1 LCDGFVTQLEKL
13 KPKPKTHQTM
23 YIDSLIADLE
33 RRLSFLVR
41 GKYWLWKVT
50 VISVFLFIIIDFTG
64 NLSKLVY
71 FRSFINDYVKQGK
84 LDTAHSI
91 IKAQSEDYFGFFTKG
106 NETGITSNQHEAK
119 MKFRLFLPTLVRI
132 VGAKHFEIWLYFLTF
147 ILGFFY
153 IYLIAQIASN
163 ILGENTNRILVLL
176 FVAGFTNLYAGGGS
190 FVLDI
195 VPYGD
200 FFAFLFLLLSIYT
213 RNPLLIFA
221 FCQCAFWVDER
232 ALVNAIFVML
242 WWIFTPFNVNK
253 FTLKLNP
260 QLLAVFVSGVIYVAI
275 RQYLTMYYQLQDATY
290 AGEFITTFKEN
301 SKMLSLRIWAG
312 FDGMWM
318 LIVMG
323 LIVLRREKQYQF
335 LSILLGSLITSI
347 SFAFIAYDVN
357 RGISY
362 GFVVLLISLGI
373 CKNYLSEKE
382 LKYVLIVCFLVSI
395 LSPTLNKFRIVGG
408 GQLM

>member
-1 LCDGFVTQLEKL
+1 
-13 KPKPKTHQTM
+13 M
-23 YIDSLIADLE
+23 YIDSIIMSIE
-33 RRLSFLVR
+33 KRLSFLVR

-50 VISVFLFIIIDFTG
+50 FISVFLFVIIDFTG
-64 NLSKLVY
+64 NVSKLVY
-71 FRSFINDYVKQGK
+71 FRTFVNDYIKQGR

-91 IKAQSEDYFGFFTKG
+91 IKAQSEDYFGFFRKG
-106 NETGITSNQHEAK
+106 KQTGITSNQHEAK

-132 VGAKHFEIWLYFLTF
+132 LGAKHFEIWLYFLTF

-153 IYLIAQIASN
+153 TYLIAQIASN
-163 ILGENTNRILVLL
+163 ILGENNNRVLVLL
-176 FVAGFTNLYAGGGS
+176 FVAGFTNLYAGAGS

-232 ALVNAIFVML
+232 ALVNAIFVII
-242 WWIFTPFNVNK
+242 WWIFTPFVGNK
-253 FTLKLNP
+253 FTLKWNS
-260 QLLAVFVSGVIYVAI
+260 QLLAVFISGVIYVGI
-275 RQYLTMYYQLQDATY
+275 RQYLTMKYQLQDAIY
-290 AGEFITTFKEN
+290 IGEFITTFKEN
-301 SKMLSLRIWAG
+301 SKIISLRVWAG
-312 FDGMWM
+312 FDGMWV

-323 LIVLRREKQYQF
+323 LIILWREKQYQF
-335 LSILLGSLITSI
+335 LSILLGSLMVSI

-362 GFVVLLISLGI
+362 CFIALLISLGI

>member
-1 LCDGFVTQLEKL
+1 
-13 KPKPKTHQTM
+13 M
-23 YIDSLIADLE
+23 YIDSLITDIE
-33 RRLSFLVR
+33 RRLSFLIR

-50 VISVFLFIIIDFTG
+50 FISVFLFIIVDFTG
-64 NLSKLVY
+64 NMSKVVY
-71 FRSFINDYVKQGK
+71 FKSFINDYIKQGK

-91 IKAQSEDYFGFFTKG
+91 IKAQSEDYFGFFK
-106 NETGITSNQHEAK
+106 TGQDASIESYRHEAK

-132 VGAKHFEIWLYFLTF
+132 LGAEHFEIWLYFLTF
-147 ILGFFY
+147 VLGFFY
-153 IYLIAQIASN
+153 IYVIAKLTSK
-163 ILGENTNRILVLL
+163 ILGENTNRILVWF

-213 RNPLLIFA
+213 RNPLLIFV
-221 FCQCAFWVDER
+221 FCQSAFWTDER
-232 ALVNAIFVML
+232 ALVNAVFVML
-242 WWIFTPFNVNK
+242 WWIFTPFNGNK
-253 FTLKLNP
+253 LTLKLNT
-260 QLLAVFVSGVIYVAI
+260 QLLAVFISGVIYMGI
-275 RQYLTMYYQLQDATY
+275 RQYLTIHYQLQDGTY
-290 AGEFITTFKEN
+290 LGEFITTFKEN
-301 SKMLSLRIWAG
+301 LKMLSLRIWAG

-323 LIVLRREKQYQF
+323 LIVLWREKQYQF
-335 LSILLGSLITSI
+335 FLILLGSLIISI

-362 GFVVLLISLGI
+362 GFIALLISLGI

>member
-1 LCDGFVTQLEKL
+1 
-13 KPKPKTHQTM
+13 M
-23 YIDSLIADLE
+23 YIDSIITDLE
-33 RRLSFLVR
+33 RRLSFLIR
-41 GKYWLWKVT
+41 GKYWLWKIT
-50 VISVFLFIIIDFTG
+50 LISVFLFIVIDFSG
-64 NLSKLVY
+64 NMSKLVY
-71 FRSFINDYVKQGK
+71 FRTFINDYVKQGK

-91 IKAQSEDYFGFFTKG
+91 IKAQSEDYFGFFKTG
-106 NETGITSNQHEAK
+106 QDTGIESYQHEAK

-132 VGAKHFEIWLYFLTF
+132 LGANHFEIWLYFLAF

-153 IYLIAQIASN
+153 IHTVAKIVSN

-176 FVAGFTNLYAGGGS
+176 FVAGFTNLYAGAGS

-232 ALVNAIFVML
+232 ALVNAVFVML
-242 WWIFTPFNVNK
+242 WWIFMPFSGNK
-253 FTLKLNP
+253 FTLKLNT
-260 QLLAVFVSGVIYVAI
+260 QLLAVFISGVIYVGI
-275 RQYLTMYYQLQDATY
+275 RQYLTIHYQLQDGTY
-290 AGEFITTFKEN
+290 IGEFITTFKEN
-301 SKMLSLRIWAG
+301 LKMLSLRIWAG

-323 LIVLRREKQYQF
+323 LIVLWREKQYQF
-335 LSILLGSLITSI
+335 LFILLGSLIVSI

-362 GFVVLLISLGI
+362 GFIALLLSLGI

>member
-1 LCDGFVTQLEKL
+1 LCDGFVKF
-13 KPKPKTHQTM
+13 KPNTM
-23 YIDSLIADLE
+23 YIDSIISEIE
-33 RRLSFLVR
+33 RRLAFLVR

-50 VISVFLFIIIDFTG
+50 FISIFLFIVIDFSG
-64 NLSKLVY
+64 NVSKLVY
-71 FRSFINDYVKQGK
+71 FRTFINDYVKQGK

-91 IKAQSEDYFGFFTKG
+91 IKAQSEDYFGFFK
-106 NETGITSNQHEAK
+106 TGQDRSIESYQHEAK

-132 VGAKHFEIWLYFLTF
+132 FGAEHFEIWLYFLTF

-153 IYLIAQIASN
+153 IYVIAKLASN
-163 ILGENTNRILVLL
+163 ILGENSDRILVLF
-176 FVAGFTNLYAGGGS
+176 FVAGFTNLYAGAGS

-213 RNPLLIFA
+213 KNPLLIFA

-232 ALVNAIFVML
+232 ALVNAVFVMI
-242 WWIFTPFNVNK
+242 WWIFTPFTGNK
-253 FTLKLNP
+253 FTLKLNT
-260 QLLAVFVSGVIYVAI
+260 QLLAVFISGVIYVGI
-275 RQYLTMYYQLQDATY
+275 RQYLTIHYQLQEGTY
-290 AGEFITTFKEN
+290 IGEFITTFKEN
-301 SKMLSLRIWAG
+301 LKMLSLRIWAG

-318 LIVMG
+318 LILMA
-323 LIVLRREKQYQF
+323 LIILWREKKHQF
-335 LSILLGSLITSI
+335 FFILFGSLIISI
-347 SFAFIAYDVN
+347 SFSFIAYDVN

-362 GFVVLLISLGI
+362 GFIALLISLGI

>member
-1 LCDGFVTQLEKL
+1 
-13 KPKPKTHQTM
+13 M
-23 YIDSLIADLE
+23 YIDSIITDIE
-33 RRLSFLVR
+33 RRLSFLIR

-50 VISVFLFIIIDFTG
+50 FISVFLFIIVDFTG
-64 NLSKLVY
+64 NISKVVY
-71 FRSFINDYVKQGK
+71 FKSFINDYIKQGK

-91 IKAQSEDYFGFFTKG
+91 IKAQSEDYFGFFK
-106 NETGITSNQHEAK
+106 TGKDADIESYRHEAK

-132 VGAKHFEIWLYFLTF
+132 LGANHFEIWLYFLTF

-153 IYLIAQIASN
+153 IYLIAKLSSK
-163 ILGENTNRILVLL
+163 ILGENTNRILVLF
-176 FVAGFTNLYAGGGS
+176 FVAGFTNLYAGAGS

-232 ALVNAIFVML
+232 ALINAVFIML
-242 WWIFTPFNVNK
+242 WWVFTPFNENK
-253 FTLKLNP
+253 FAIKWNK
-260 QLLAVFVSGVIYVAI
+260 QLVAVFISGVIYVGI
-275 RQYLTMYYQLQDATY
+275 RQYLTIHYQLQDATY
-290 AGEFITTFKEN
+290 IGEFITTFKEN
-301 SKMLSLRIWAG
+301 LKMLSLRIWAG

-323 LIVLRREKQYQF
+323 LIVLWREKQYQF
-335 LSILLGSLITSI
+335 LSILLGSLVISI

-362 GFVVLLISLGI
+362 GFIALLICLGI

>member
-1 LCDGFVTQLEKL
+1 
-13 KPKPKTHQTM
+13 M
-23 YIDSLIADLE
+23 YIDSIIADIE
-33 RRLSFLVR
+33 RRLSLLIR

-50 VISVFLFIIIDFTG
+50 FISVFLFIIIDFTG
-64 NLSKLVY
+64 NISKVVY
-71 FRSFINDYVKQGK
+71 FKSFINDYIKQGK

-91 IKAQSEDYFGFFTKG
+91 IKAQSEDYFGFFK
-106 NETGITSNQHEAK
+106 TGQDASIESYRHEAK

-132 VGAKHFEIWLYFLTF
+132 LGANHFEIWLYFLTF
-147 ILGFFY
+147 VLGFFY
-153 IYLIAQIASN
+153 IYVIAKLASK
-163 ILGENTNRILVLL
+163 ILGENTNRTLVLL
-176 FVAGFTNLYAGGGS
+176 FVAGFTNLYAGAGS

-213 RNPLLIFA
+213 RNPFLIFA

-232 ALVNAIFVML
+232 ALVNAVFVML
-242 WWIFTPFNVNK
+242 WWIFTPFNGNK
-253 FTLKLNP
+253 FNSKLNLP
-260 QLLAVFVSGVIYVAI
+260 LLSVFASGVIYVGI
-275 RQYLTMYYQLQDATY
+275 RQYLTIHYQLQEGTY
-290 AGEFITTFKEN
+290 LGEFITTFKEN
-301 SKMLSLRIWAG
+301 LKMLSLRIWAG
-312 FDGMWM
+312 FDGMWV

-323 LIVLRREKQYQF
+323 LIVLWREKQYQF
-335 LSILLGSLITSI
+335 FSILLGSLIVSI

-362 GFVVLLISLGI
+362 GFIALLICLGI

-382 LKYVLIVCFLVSI
+382 LKYVLIVCFLVAI

>member
-1 LCDGFVTQLEKL
+1 
-13 KPKPKTHQTM
+13 M
-23 YIDSLIADLE
+23 YIDSITSDVE
-33 RRLSFLVR
+33 KRLSFLVR

-50 VISVFLFIIIDFTG
+50 FISVFLFVIIDFTG
-64 NLSKLVY
+64 NMSKVVY
-71 FRSFINDYVKQGK
+71 FKSFINDYIKQGK
-84 LDTAHSI
+84 LDTAHGI
-91 IKAQSEDYFGFFTKG
+91 IKAQSEDYFGFFK
-106 NETGITSNQHEAK
+106 TGQDREIESYQHEAK

-132 VGAKHFEIWLYFLTF
+132 LGAEHFEIWLYFLTF

-153 IYLIAQIASN
+153 IYVIAKMSLI
-163 ILGENTNRILVLL
+163 ILGQNTNRILVLL

-213 RNPLLIFA
+213 RNPFAIFLC
-221 FCQCAFWVDER
+221 CQCAFWVDER
-232 ALVNAIFVML
+232 ALVNAVFIML
-242 WWIFTPFNVNK
+242 WWIFTPFNGNK
-253 FTLKLNP
+253 LVLKLTP
-260 QLLAVFVSGVIYVAI
+260 QLFAVFISGVVYTAI
-275 RQYLTMYYQLQDATY
+275 RQYLTIRYQLWDATY
-290 AGEFITTFKEN
+290 IGEFITTFKEN

-312 FDGMWM
+312 FDGMWL
-318 LIVMG
+318 LIIMA
-323 LIVLRREKQYQF
+323 LIVLVKEKNYQF
-335 LSILLGSLITSI
+335 LGTFLSSLII
-347 SFAFIAYDVN
+347 STGFAFIAYDVN

-362 GFVVLLISLGI
+362 GFIALLISLAI
-373 CKNYLSEKE
+373 CKSYLSEKE

>member
-1 LCDGFVTQLEKL
+1 
-13 KPKPKTHQTM
+13 M
-23 YIDSLIADLE
+23 YIDSIIADIE
-33 RRLSFLVR
+33 RRLFFLIR

-50 VISVFLFIIIDFTG
+50 FISIFLFIIVDFSG
-64 NLSKLVY
+64 NISKVVY
-71 FRSFINDYVKQGK
+71 FRTLINDFIKQSK

-91 IKAQSEDYFGFFTKG
+91 IKAQSEDYFEFFKKG
-106 NETGITSNQHEAK
+106 KETGITSNQHEAK
-119 MKFRLFLPTLVRI
+119 MKFRLFLPTLVKI
-132 VGAKHFEIWLYFLTF
+132 FGAKHFEIWLYFLTF

-153 IYLIAQIASN
+153 IYIIARISAK

-195 VPYGD
+195 TPYGD

-213 RNPLLIFA
+213 RNPLLIFI

-232 ALVNAIFVML
+232 ALVNAIFVMI
-242 WWIFTPFNVNK
+242 WWIFVPFMGNK
-253 FTLKLNP
+253 FALKVNA
-260 QLLAVFVSGVIYVAI
+260 QWLAVFISGVVYVGI
-275 RQYLTMYYQLQDATY
+275 RQYLTIHYKLQDATY
-290 AGEFITTFKEN
+290 LGEFITTFKEN
-301 SKMLSLRIWAG
+301 FKMLSLRVWAG
-312 FDGMWM
+312 FDGMWL
-318 LIVMG
+318 LIFMG
-323 LIVLRREKQYQF
+323 LTILWREKQYQF
-335 LSILLGSLITSI
+335 LSILFISLIISI

-362 GFVVLLISLGI
+362 GFIALLICLGI

-395 LSPTLNKFRIVGG
+395 LSPTLNKFRLVGG

>member
-1 LCDGFVTQLEKL
+1 
-13 KPKPKTHQTM
+13 M
-23 YIDSLIADLE
+23 YIDSIITDLE
-33 RRLSFLVR
+33 TRLSFLIR

-50 VISVFLFIIIDFTG
+50 FISVFLFVIIDFTG
-64 NLSKLVY
+64 NMSKLVY
-71 FRSFINDYVKQGK
+71 FKTFINDYVKQGK
-84 LDTAHSI
+84 LDPIHSV
-91 IKAQSEDYFGFFTKG
+91 IKAQSDDYFGFFK
-106 NETGITSNQHEAK
+106 TGQDHGFESYHHEAK

-132 VGAKHFEIWLYFLTF
+132 LGAKHFEVWLYFLTL

-153 IYLIAQIASN
+153 IYLITKISSN

-200 FFAFLFLLLSIYT
+200 FFAFSFLLLSIYT

-221 FCQCAFWVDER
+221 FCQFAFWVDER
-232 ALVNAIFVML
+232 ALINAVFVML
-242 WWIFTPFNVNK
+242 WWIFTPFNENK
-253 FTLKLNP
+253 FTIKLNA
-260 QLLAVFVSGVIYVAI
+260 QLLSVFISGVVYLGI
-275 RQYLTMYYQLQDATY
+275 RQFLTIKYQLQDATY
-290 AGEFITTFKEN
+290 IGEFITTFREN
-301 SKMLSLRIWAG
+301 LKMLSLRVWAG

-323 LIVLRREKQYQF
+323 LIILWREKKYQF
-335 LSILLGSLITSI
+335 LFILLSSLIISI
-347 SFAFIAYDVN
+347 GFAFIAYDVN

-362 GFVVLLISLGI
+362 SFIALLISLGI

-382 LKYVLIVCFLVSI
+382 LKYVLIVCFIVSI
-395 LSPTLNKFRIVGG
+395 LSPTFNKFRIVGG
-408 GQLM
+408 GLFM

>member
-1 LCDGFVTQLEKL
+1 
-13 KPKPKTHQTM
+13 M
-23 YIDSLIADLE
+23 YIDSIITDIE
-33 RRLSFLVR
+33 RQLSFLMR

-50 VISVFLFIIIDFTG
+50 FISVFLFIIIDFTG
-64 NLSKLVY
+64 NISKVVY
-71 FRSFINDYVKQGK
+71 FKSFINDYIKQGK

-91 IKAQSEDYFGFFTKG
+91 IKAQSEDYFGFFK
-106 NETGITSNQHEAK
+106 TGQNASIESYKHEAK

-132 VGAKHFEIWLYFLTF
+132 LGANHFEIWLYFLTC

-153 IYLIAQIASN
+153 IYAIAKIVFN

-232 ALVNAIFVML
+232 ALVNAVFVMI
-242 WWIFTPFNVNK
+242 WWIFTPFDGNK
-253 FTLKLNP
+253 LTLKLNT
-260 QLLAVFVSGVIYVAI
+260 QLLAVFISGVIYVGI
-275 RQYLTMYYQLQDATY
+275 RQYLTIHYQLQEGTY
-290 AGEFITTFKEN
+290 LGEFITTFKEN
-301 SKMLSLRIWAG
+301 LKMLSLRIWAG

-323 LIVLRREKQYQF
+323 LIILWREKQYQF
-335 LSILLGSLITSI
+335 LLILLSSLIISI

-362 GFVVLLISLGI
+362 GFIALLICLGI

>member
-1 LCDGFVTQLEKL
+1 
-13 KPKPKTHQTM
+13 M
-23 YIDSLIADLE
+23 YIDSLITDIE
-33 RRLSFLVR
+33 SRLSFLIR

-50 VISVFLFIIIDFTG
+50 FISVFLFIIVDFSG
-64 NLSKLVY
+64 NISKVVY
-71 FRSFINDYVKQGK
+71 FKSFINDYVKQGK

-91 IKAQSEDYFGFFTKG
+91 IKAQSEDYFGFFK
-106 NETGITSNQHEAK
+106 TGQDASIESYRHEAK

-132 VGAKHFEIWLYFLTF
+132 MGANHFEIWLYFLTF

-153 IYLIAQIASN
+153 IYVIAKLAAN
-163 ILGENTNRILVLL
+163 ILGENTNRILVLF

-213 RNPLLIFA
+213 RNPLLIFV
-221 FCQCAFWVDER
+221 FCQSAFWVDER
-232 ALVNAIFVML
+232 ALVNAVFVML
-242 WWIFTPFNVNK
+242 WWIFTPFDGNK
-253 FTLKLNP
+253 FSLKLNA
-260 QLLAVFVSGVIYVAI
+260 QLLAVFISGVIYVGI
-275 RQYLTMYYQLQDATY
+275 RQYLTIHYQLQDATY
-290 AGEFITTFKEN
+290 IGEFITTFKEN
-301 SKMLSLRIWAG
+301 LKMLSLRIWAG
-312 FDGMWM
+312 FDGMWL
-318 LIVMG
+318 LIIMG
-323 LIVLRREKQYQF
+323 LIVLWRERKYQF
-335 LSILLGSLITSI
+335 LFILLGGLIISI

-362 GFVVLLISLGI
+362 GFIALLISLGI

>member
-1 LCDGFVTQLEKL
+1 
-13 KPKPKTHQTM
+13 M
-23 YIDSLIADLE
+23 YIDSIIADLE

-50 VISVFLFIIIDFTG
+50 FISVFLFVIIDFTG

-71 FRSFINDYVKQGK
+71 FRSFINDYVKQGR

-91 IKAQSEDYFGFFTKG
+91 IKAQSEDYFGFFKRG

-132 VGAKHFEIWLYFLTF
+132 LGAKHFEIWLYFLTF

-153 IYLIAQIASN
+153 IYLIAKLASN

-176 FVAGFTNLYAGGGS
+176 FVAGFTNLYSGGGS

-213 RNPLLIFA
+213 RNPLLIFV

-232 ALVNAIFVML
+232 ALINAVFVML
-242 WWIFTPFNVNK
+242 WWVFMPFNGNK
-253 FTLKLNP
+253 FILKLNP
-260 QLLAVFVSGVIYVAI
+260 QLLAVFASGVIYVGI
-275 RQYLTMYYQLQDATY
+275 RQYLTIHYQLQDAIY
-290 AGEFITTFKEN
+290 IGEFITTFKEN

-323 LIVLRREKQYQF
+323 LIVLWREKQYQF
-335 LSILLGSLITSI
+335 LSLLLGSLIISI

-362 GFVVLLISLGI
+362 GFIALLISLGI

>member
-1 LCDGFVTQLEKL
+1 
-13 KPKPKTHQTM
+13 M

-33 RRLSFLVR
+33 KRLSFLVR
-41 GKYWLWKVT
+41 GKHWLWKVT
-50 VISVFLFIIIDFTG
+50 FISVFLFIIIDFTG
-64 NLSKLVY
+64 NISKVIY
-71 FRSFINDYVKQGK
+71 FKSFINDYVKQGR

-91 IKAQSEDYFGFFTKG
+91 IKAQSEDYFGFFKSGQDT
-106 NETGITSNQHEAK
+106 NIESYRHEAK

-132 VGAKHFEIWLYFLTF
+132 IGANHFEIWLYFLTF

-153 IYLIAQIASN
+153 IYVTAKLASK

-176 FVAGFTNLYAGGGS
+176 FVAGFTNLYAGAGS

-213 RNPLLIFA
+213 KNPLLIFA

-232 ALVNAIFVML
+232 ALVNAIFVMI
-242 WWIFTPFNVNK
+242 WWAFTPFMDNK
-253 FTLKLNP
+253 FVLKLNS
-260 QLLAVFVSGVIYVAI
+260 QFLAVFISGIIYVGI
-275 RQYLTMYYQLQDATY
+275 RQYLTIHYQLHDGTY
-290 AGEFITTFKEN
+290 LGEFITTFKEN
-301 SKMLSLRIWAG
+301 LKMLSLRIWAG
-312 FDGMWM
+312 FDGMWL

-323 LIVLRREKQYQF
+323 LIVSWREKQYQF
-335 LSILLGSLITSI
+335 LFILLGSLIISI

-362 GFVVLLISLGI
+362 GFIALLISLGI

-382 LKYVLIVCFLVSI
+382 LKYILIVCFLVSI
-395 LSPTLNKFRIVGG
+395 LSPTLNKFRMVGG

>member
-1 LCDGFVTQLEKL
+1 
-13 KPKPKTHQTM
+13 M
-23 YIDSLIADLE
+23 YIDSIIVDLE
-33 RRLSFLVR
+33 RLLSFLIR

-50 VISVFLFIIIDFTG
+50 FISVFLFIIIDFTG

-71 FRSFINDYVKQGK
+71 FRSFIYDYVKQGK

-91 IKAQSEDYFGFFTKG
+91 IKAQSEDYFGFFK
-106 NETGITSNQHEAK
+106 TGQDRSIESYQHEAK

-132 VGAKHFEIWLYFLTF
+132 LGAEHFEIWLYFLTF
-147 ILGFFY
+147 IFGFFY
-153 IYLIAQIASN
+153 IYVIAKIASN
-163 ILGENTNRILVLL
+163 ILGENINRILVLL

-200 FFAFLFLLLSIYT
+200 FFAFFFLLLSIYT
-213 RNPLLIFA
+213 KNPFAIFLC
-221 FCQCAFWVDER
+221 CQCAFWVDER
-232 ALVNAIFVML
+232 ALVNAVFVML
-242 WWIFTPFNVNK
+242 WWIFTPFNGNK
-253 FTLKLNP
+253 FALKLNA
-260 QLLAVFVSGVIYVAI
+260 QWFTVFISGVIYVGI
-275 RQYLTMYYQLQDATY
+275 RQYLTVHYQLHEVTY
-290 AGEFITTFKEN
+290 IGEFITTFKEN

-312 FDGMWM
+312 FDGMWI
-318 LIVMG
+318 LIIMA
-323 LIVLRREKQYQF
+323 LIVLFKEKNYQF
-335 LSILLGSLITSI
+335 LGTFLGSLIISI
-347 SFAFIAYDVN
+347 GFAFIAYDVN

-362 GFVVLLISLGI
+362 GFIALLLSLVI
-373 CKNYLSEKE
+373 CKKYLSEKE

>member
-1 LCDGFVTQLEKL
+1 
-13 KPKPKTHQTM
+13 M
-23 YIDSLIADLE
+23 YIDSIITDIE
-33 RRLSFLVR
+33 RRLSFLIR

-50 VISVFLFIIIDFTG
+50 FISVFLFVVIDFTG
-64 NLSKLVY
+64 NMSKVVY
-71 FRSFINDYVKQGK
+71 FRSFINDYIKQGK

-91 IKAQSEDYFGFFTKG
+91 IKAQAKDYFNFFKLG
-106 NETGITSNQHEAK
+106 QDSSIESYQHEAK

-132 VGAKHFEIWLYFLTF
+132 FGAEHFEVWLYFLTF

-153 IYLIAQIASN
+153 IYVIAKMSLI
-163 ILGENTNRILVLL
+163 ILGANTDRMLILL

-190 FVLDI
+190 FILDI

-200 FFAFLFLLLSIYT
+200 FFAFLFLLLSIYS
-213 RNPLLIFA
+213 RNPLLIFIY
-221 FCQCAFWVDER
+221 CQCAFWVDER
-232 ALVNAIFVML
+232 ALVNAVFVML
-242 WWIFTPFNVNK
+242 WWIFTPFNGNK
-253 FTLKLNP
+253 LTLKLNA
-260 QLLAVFVSGVIYVAI
+260 QLAAVFISGVIYVGI
-275 RQYLTMYYQLQDATY
+275 RQYLTVHYQLQNTTY

-312 FDGMWM
+312 FDGMWV
-318 LIVMG
+318 LIIMALV
-323 LIVLRREKQYQF
+323 VLFKEKKYQF
-335 LSILLGSLITSI
+335 LGTFLGSLIISI
-347 SFAFIAYDVN
+347 GFAFIAYDVN

-362 GFVVLLISLGI
+362 GFISLLLSLVI
-373 CKNYLSEKE
+373 CKKYLSEKE

>member
-1 LCDGFVTQLEKL
+1 
-13 KPKPKTHQTM
+13 M
-23 YIDSLIADLE
+23 YIDSIITDLE
-33 RRLSFLVR
+33 TRLSFLIR

-50 VISVFLFIIIDFTG
+50 FISVFLFVIIDFTG
-64 NLSKLVY
+64 NMSKLVY
-71 FRSFINDYVKQGK
+71 FKTFINDYVKQGK
-84 LDTAHSI
+84 LDPIHSV
-91 IKAQSEDYFGFFTKG
+91 IKAQSDDYFGFFK
-106 NETGITSNQHEAK
+106 TGQDHGFESYHHEAK

-132 VGAKHFEIWLYFLTF
+132 LGAKHFEVWLYFLTL

-153 IYLIAQIASN
+153 IYLITKISSN

-200 FFAFLFLLLSIYT
+200 FFAFSFLLLSIYT

-232 ALVNAIFVML
+232 ALINAVFVML
-242 WWIFTPFNVNK
+242 WWIFTPFNENK
-253 FTLKLNP
+253 FTIKLNA
-260 QLLAVFVSGVIYVAI
+260 QLLSVFISGVVYLGI
-275 RQYLTMYYQLQDATY
+275 RQFLTIKYQLQDATY
-290 AGEFITTFKEN
+290 IGEFITTFREN
-301 SKMLSLRIWAG
+301 LKMLSLRVWAG

-323 LIVLRREKQYQF
+323 LIILWREKKYQF
-335 LSILLGSLITSI
+335 LFILLSSLIISI
-347 SFAFIAYDVN
+347 GFAFIAYDVN

-362 GFVVLLISLGI
+362 SFIALLISLGI

-382 LKYVLIVCFLVSI
+382 LKYVLIVCFIVSI
-395 LSPTLNKFRIVGG
+395 LSPTFNKFRIVGG
-408 GQLM
+408 GLFM

>member
-1 LCDGFVTQLEKL
+1 
-13 KPKPKTHQTM
+13 M
-23 YIDSLIADLE
+23 YIDSIILDIE
-33 RRLSFLVR
+33 RRLAFLVR

-50 VISVFLFIIIDFTG
+50 FISIILFIVIDFSG
-64 NLSKLVY
+64 NVSKLVY
-71 FRSFINDYVKQGK
+71 FRTFINDYVKQGK

-91 IKAQSEDYFGFFTKG
+91 IKAQSEDYFGFFK
-106 NETGITSNQHEAK
+106 TGQDKSIESYQHEAK

-132 VGAKHFEIWLYFLTF
+132 FGAEHFEIWLYFLTF

-153 IYLIAQIASN
+153 IYVIAKMSLI
-163 ILGENTNRILVLL
+163 ILGENTDRILVLF

-213 RNPLLIFA
+213 RNPFAIFLC
-221 FCQCAFWVDER
+221 CQCAFWVDER
-232 ALVNAIFVML
+232 ALVNAVFVML
-242 WWIFTPFNVNK
+242 WWIFMPFNRNK
-253 FTLKLNP
+253 FALKLNV
-260 QLLAVFVSGVIYVAI
+260 QWFAVFISGVIYIGI
-275 RQYLTMYYQLQDATY
+275 RQYLTVYYQLHEVTY
-290 AGEFITTFKEN
+290 IGEFITTFKEN

-312 FDGMWM
+312 FDGMWL
-318 LIVMG
+318 LIIMG
-323 LIVLRREKQYQF
+323 LIVLWREKNYQF
-335 LSILLGSLITSI
+335 LSTFLSSLIISI
-347 SFAFIAYDVN
+347 GFAFIAYDVN

-362 GFVVLLISLGI
+362 GFIALLISLGI

>member
-1 LCDGFVTQLEKL
+1 
-13 KPKPKTHQTM
+13 M
-23 YIDSLIADLE
+23 YIDSIITDIE
-33 RRLSFLVR
+33 RRLFFLIR
-41 GKYWLWKVT
+41 GKYWLCKVAF
-50 VISVFLFIIIDFTG
+50 ISVFLFIVIDFTG
-64 NLSKLVY
+64 NISKVVY
-71 FRSFINDYVKQGK
+71 FKSFINDYVKQGK

-91 IKAQSEDYFGFFTKG
+91 IKAQSEDYFGFFK
-106 NETGITSNQHEAK
+106 TGQDAEIESFRHEAK

-132 VGAKHFEIWLYFLTF
+132 IGANHFEIWLYFLMF
-147 ILGFFY
+147 GLGFFY
-153 IYLIAQIASN
+153 IYIIAKLASK

-200 FFAFLFLLLSIYT
+200 FFAFLFLLLSVYT

-232 ALVNAIFVML
+232 ALVNAVFVML
-242 WWIFTPFNVNK
+242 WWIFIPFNENK
-253 FTLKLNP
+253 FTVKFNT
-260 QLLAVFVSGVIYVAI
+260 QLLAVLISGVIYVGI
-275 RQYLTMYYQLQDATY
+275 RQYLTIHYQLHDAIY
-290 AGEFITTFKEN
+290 IGEFITTFKEN
-301 SKMLSLRIWAG
+301 LKMLSLRVWAG

-323 LIVLRREKQYQF
+323 LIILWREKQYQF
-335 LSILLGSLITSI
+335 FAILLGSLIISI

-362 GFVVLLISLGI
+362 GFISLLISLGI

-395 LSPTLNKFRIVGG
+395 LSPTLNKFRMVGG

>member
-1 LCDGFVTQLEKL
+1 
-13 KPKPKTHQTM
+13 M
-23 YIDSLIADLE
+23 YIDSIITDIE
-33 RRLSFLVR
+33 RRLAFLVR

-50 VISVFLFIIIDFTG
+50 FISIFLFIIVDFSG
-64 NLSKLVY
+64 NMSKLVY
-71 FRSFINDYVKQGK
+71 FRTFINDYVKQGK

-91 IKAQSEDYFGFFTKG
+91 IKAQSEDYFGFFK
-106 NETGITSNQHEAK
+106 TGQDRAIESYQHEAK

-132 VGAKHFEIWLYFLTF
+132 LGAEHFEIWLYFLTF

-153 IYLIAQIASN
+153 IYMIAKMALI
-163 ILGENTNRILVLL
+163 ILGENTDRILILL

-213 RNPLLIFA
+213 RNPFAIFLC
-221 FCQCAFWVDER
+221 CQGAFWVDER
-232 ALVNAIFVML
+232 ALVNAVFVMI
-242 WWIFTPFNVNK
+242 WWTFTPFNGSK
-253 FTLKLNP
+253 FTLKLNA
-260 QLLAVFVSGVIYVAI
+260 QLFAVFISGVVYMGI
-275 RQYLTMYYQLQDATY
+275 RQYLTVHYQMHDVTY
-290 AGEFITTFKEN
+290 LGEFITTFKEN

-312 FDGMWM
+312 FDGMWL
-318 LIVMG
+318 LIIMAS
-323 LIVLRREKQYQF
+323 IVLFKEKNYQF
-335 LSILLGSLITSI
+335 LGTFLGSLLISI
-347 SFAFIAYDVN
+347 GFAFIAYDVN

-362 GFVVLLISLGI
+362 GFIALLLSLMI
-373 CKNYLSEKE
+373 CKKYLSEKE
-382 LKYVLIVCFLVSI
+382 LKYILIVCFLVSI